1 MIVLTGY
8 TASGKDTTL
17 KELIKLGYKPIIS
30 YTTRPI
36 RPTEI
41 DGVDYHFINEY
52 EFLQK
57 QKEGFFA
64 EITKYNMVQ
73 GTVYYGSAVHDVE
86 KASNSVIIINPDGLN
101 QIKEKELNVTSFY
114 IDVEEKEL
122 IERLKR
128 RGDNKSEYERRLE
141 TDKNDFKNIHNEV
154 DFIIDGNNKT
164 PKQIALEI
172 LDRANND
179 SDTKLTHFLNLDKP
193 CYENVVYIS
202 HKFQN
207 DMNNA
212 KRVEDII
219 YKLTETYPTY
229 LFISPI
235 HSFQFLYH
243 LTDYQKGL
251 DMCLWLLEQ
260 CDCLWAFDDYSD
272 SVGTNGEIAFAK
284 RHKIP
289 YKIWSKE
296 ETYEKLGL

>member
-36 RPTEI
+36 RPKEI
-41 DGVDYHFINEY
+41 DGVDYHFISEI

-57 QKEGFFA
+57 NKEGFFA
-64 EITKYNMVQ
+64 ETSKHKMIKRH
-73 GTVYYGSAVHDVE
+73 VYYGSAE
-86 KASNSVIIINPDGLN
+86 KDIENNSNGVVILDPNGLN
-101 QIKEKELNVTSFY
+101 QIKEKKLNITSFY
-114 IDVEEKEL
+114 IDVDEKIL
-122 IERLKR
+122 IERLKQ
-128 RGDNKSEYERRLE
+128 RGDNEADYELRLE
-141 TDKNDFKNIHNEV
+141 NDKKDFKNIHNEV

-179 SDTKLTHFLNLDKP
+179 NDIKLTHFLNLDKP

-207 DMNNA
+207 DMINV

-219 YKLTETYPTY
+219 CKLTVTYPTY